1 MNDQPSPATRAASL
15 RERAQWHRT
24 EAANYLRHSAA
35 AMHQHDEEAR
45 ELEALANQLDPQE
58 QPA

>member
-1 MNDQPSPATRAASL
+1 MNDHPSPATRAQAL
-15 RERAQWHRT
+15 RSRAQWHRT
-24 EAANYLRHSAA
+24 EAQDFLRHSAA